1 MKRSAEQRIADIR
14 AAIARCLRY
23 SHELDAVDGH
33 LAQMAL
39 DAIERNIAVIGEA
52 ATHLPE
58 AVTDELSDIDWPA
71 IRGMRN
77 ILIHEYFGVEVAV
90 VRDVIDS
97 KLQPLD
103 DALARFEP

>member
-1 MKRSAEQRIADIR
+1 
-14 AAIARCLRY
+14 
-23 SHELDAVDGH
+23 
-33 LAQMAL
+33 MAL

-52 ATHLPE
+52 AIHLPE
-58 AVTDELSDIDWPA
+58 MVTDELSEIDWPA

-90 VRDVIDS
+90 VRDVIHS

-103 DALARFEP
+103 SALYLFLKKNG